1 MRTIEGIKS
10 MFKLKDDKSEPPE
23 LYLRV
28 LLDQVEM
35 QDGTNFWKMSSEQYV
50 KTAVTNLESTLS
62 KQDTRLSNSA
72 VPMSTRY
79 HPSKYVSYELIVNE
93 VQLNQ

>member
-10 MFKLKDDKSEPPE
+10 MFKLKDDKSEPLE

-35 QDGTNFWKMSSEQYV
+35 QYGTNFWTMLSEQYV

-62 KQDTRLSNSA
+62 KQDTRLPNSA
-72 VPMSTRY
+72 VPMIIRY
-79 HPSKYVSYELIVNE
+79 HPS
-93 VQLNQ
+93 